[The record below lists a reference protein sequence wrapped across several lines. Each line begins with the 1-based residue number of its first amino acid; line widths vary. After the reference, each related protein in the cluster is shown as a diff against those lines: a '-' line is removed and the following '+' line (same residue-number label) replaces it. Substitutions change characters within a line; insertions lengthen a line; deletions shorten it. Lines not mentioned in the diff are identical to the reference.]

1 MDSVQIFSAET
12 LQVLTELKPSILDVK
27 KDRPFLFYPV
37 PGDNWDVVRFSPGP
51 VLKHLNLM
59 TNTVLERDLKLL
71 SSHDSY
77 SGDFD
82 HFWDFSLFRKRGM
95 FCVQKEETI
104 EVWHMG
110 QQQLLASVPIPSHLR
125 SRIGSTKLSKY
136 GTAVLVSYEREVLF
150 TDISAETLSIKHIDE
165 SIRSEAELWR
175 ESWTDFVHPCY
186 PNVHGNFSVK
196 DPKRFIYWRGSK
208 EDEANEILVPKCV
221 TVCLLCLANK
231 HGRLRERSSC
241 PDPVALYLTESGV
254 LLCNHGHWPAYKTTL
269 WFSKYY

>member
-1 MDSVQIFSAET
+1 MYT
-12 LQVLTELKPSILDVK
+12 
-27 KDRPFLFYPV
+27 
-37 PGDNWDVVRFSPGP
+37 GP
-51 VLKHLNLM
+51 VLKHLNLK
-59 TNTVLERDLKLL
+59 TTVRERELKLL
-71 SSHDSY
+71 SSHDTY

-82 HFWDFSLFRKRGM
+82 FLWDFSLFRKRDM
-95 FCVQKEETI
+95 FCAQKEETI

-110 QQQLLASVPIPSHLR
+110 QQQLLASVSIPSHLR
-125 SRIGSTKLSKY
+125 SGISSTKLSKY

-150 TDISAETLSIKHIDE
+150 ANISVEKPSIRCTDE
-165 SIRSEAELWR
+165 SIKSEAELWR

-196 DPKRFIYWRGSK
+196 APKRFIYWRGSK

-221 TVCLLCLANK
+221 TVCLCLANK